1 MKNAKV
7 EDFHSIALYCAAT
20 MSVHRDDHTEETQE
34 TPRPRMV
41 LSGKKSSFPPLL
53 QVNGITSTGFIITKY
68 TDKAEENLEQ
78 YMYNCVVREEG
89 WKKIFSCYS
98 LFVFFFFDEQVL
110 VLMKCQ
116 SPGNLCLQPLKS
128 DHM

>member
-1 MKNAKV
+1 MKSAKV
-7 EDFHSIALYCAAT
+7 EDFHSIAPCCAAT
-20 MSVHRDDHTEETQE
+20 MSVRRDDGAEETQE

-41 LSGKKSSFPPLL
+41 LSGKNCSFAPLL

-89 WKKIFSCYS
+89 
-98 LFVFFFFDEQVL
+98 
-110 VLMKCQ
+110 
-116 SPGNLCLQPLKS
+116 
-128 DHM
+128 